1 MAEKRTVDEFLDESL
16 PDASKSVYLK
26 AWNEFINYTGCGDE
40 KPQKQIFSNI
50 IHNLIFILNAFTSV
64 KVDDEM

>member
-1 MAEKRTVDEFLDESL
+1 MAEKRTVDEILDESL

-40 KPQKQIFSNI
+40 KPTEADFLQYYS
-50 IHNLIFILNAFTSV
+50 
-64 KVDDEM
+64 